1 MVWYG
6 IVYIHSGF
14 QKGENY
20 FTYSSRSHNKYGASV
35 LFMWLPPLY
44 FALALTTGIA
54 LTSLEGQQPEFFFN
68 ITVSWFN
75 GDEKRG
81 KKERRK
87 EGKNRIRYPQ
97 RRSRDGNILDFKTSL
112 GALLLSLFLSLSL
125 SSLLFCIIGHGI
137 NLCEKSCLF
146 ICIFN

>member
-1 MVWYG
+1 MVWYC
-6 IVYIHSGF
+6 IHSF
-14 QKGENY
+14 RISKREK
-20 FTYSSRSHNKYGASV
+20 TTSHAVVVAIISTVRAFYLCGS
-35 LFMWLPPLY
+35 PPLY

-81 KKERRK
+81 KKEGRK

-97 RRSRDGNILDFKTSL
+97 RRSRW
-112 GALLLSLFLSLSL
+112 
-125 SSLLFCIIGHGI
+125 
-137 NLCEKSCLF
+137 
-146 ICIFN
+146 